1 MIRRLVALA
10 TICLTTPAVVQAR
23 PVSYTGG
30 WTFIE
35 TSNRVSTAG
44 LVHYT
49 INPKVSLGLRHERMR
64 DADTDMTM
72 AQGTWL
78 VKRWFGKDY
87 QANVYTM
94 AGVGTISD
102 NSGISSIHETGSFI
116 GVMADWETRSKF
128 VSYES
133 RFLDKGAL
141 GSQSMHA
148 ARVGW
153 APYEGDTGALH
164 TWLMVE
170 IDHREQLKEETT
182 VTPLV
187 RFFKGAALL
196 ELGYNLTDPS
206 PLINFTYRF

>member
-1 MIRRLVALA
+1 MIRRLIALA
-10 TICLTTPAVVQAR
+10 IICLITPTVVQAR

-35 TSNRVSTAG
+35 TSNRLSTAG
-44 LVHYT
+44 LLHYT

-102 NSGISSIHETGSFI
+102 NSGELNPRDRQFYWRDG
-116 GVMADWETRSKF
+116 R
-128 VSYES
+128 
-133 RFLDKGAL
+133 L
-141 GSQSMHA
+141 
-148 ARVGW
+148 
-153 APYEGDTGALH
+153 GDTLE
-164 TWLMVE
+164 VC
-170 IDHREQLKEETT
+170 QLRI
-182 VTPLV
+182 PLS
-187 RFFKGAALL
+187 RQRCAG
-196 ELGYNLTDPS
+196 
-206 PLINFTYRF
+206 